1 MVGEESA
8 GNCRNRGVDM
18 RKYNV
23 LVTGVGAIIGYGLI
37 NSLRKSK
44 YDVHIVGMDIYE
56 DAYGRNICD
65 EFIQAIPAARED
77 YPVFLKNII
86 KEKEIDLVMFG
97 TEQEIHRL
105 IKEREVMGEY
115 FDRLVINNNK
125 IVDLSNDKWFTYE
138 FLIENGFEAIPS
150 YIEGEYE
157 ELVDKLGSPF
167 LLKPRRSYASKGIE
181 KISNEEEFDFF
192 RKRVGDQFMVQ
203 RIVGDVEHEY
213 TAATFGFGDGTGI
226 KPIILKRKLS
236 QEGATAKAVVMDIP
250 EIEQL
255 MEQMVKILKPVGPTN
270 FQFRYDNG
278 KYLLLETNPRI
289 SSSTSLREAFGYN
302 EAEMCIEYF
311 VEHKRV
317 ENRTIRKGSAVRYIA
332 DCVRVEC

>member
-8 GNCRNRGVDM
+8 SNCRNRGVDM
-18 RKYNV
+18 KKYNV

-37 NSLRKSK
+37 NSLRNSK

-77 YPVFLKNII
+77 YPVFLKNIM

-115 FDRLVINNNK
+115 FDRLVINNEK

-138 FLIENGFEAIPS
+138 FLGENGFEAIPS

-157 ELVDKLGSPF
+157 ELVEKLGSPF

-255 MEQMVKILKPVGPTN
+255 MEQMVKILKQKIG
-270 FQFRYDNG
+270 G
-278 KYLLLETNPRI
+278 K
-289 SSSTSLREAFGYN
+289 
-302 EAEMCIEYF
+302 
-311 VEHKRV
+311 
-317 ENRTIRKGSAVRYIA
+317 
-332 DCVRVEC
+332 